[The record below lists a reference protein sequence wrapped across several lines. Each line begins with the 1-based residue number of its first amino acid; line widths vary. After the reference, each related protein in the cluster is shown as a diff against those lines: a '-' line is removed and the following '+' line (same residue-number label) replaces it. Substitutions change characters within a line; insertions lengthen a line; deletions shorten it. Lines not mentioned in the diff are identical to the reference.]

1 VRFVDL
7 VRDIGLMKQDV
18 AQVKS
23 VLNLALR
30 DVDRLARELEKVREE
45 MTLRADE
52 EERRPSI

>member
-45 MTLRADE
+45 MTRRADE
-52 EERRPSI
+52 EERPPSI